1 MHRSFLKNTE
11 NLRALRVFYN
21 KYLSENKELYSQ
33 IAQLTGF
40 TPSNVALY
48 KLAFRHSSSATDAS
62 KSNERLEYL
71 GDAVLDTIISSY
83 LFKKYPKQG
92 EGYLTETRAKIVS
105 RKKLGEIASNLGLQE
120 VIEYNRSHVIVN
132 PTIMGNAL
140 EALIGAVFLDGGYK
154 KTQQFIIQK
163 MIIPFIDLDAIQ
175 ETEYNYKSKILE
187 WSQKF
192 NHRIEFETLDQQIL
206 DGNNRLFTIGIK
218 VDGQLV
224 CKANGK
230 NKKSAQKNASR
241 KAFEKL
247 NLKIEGTVEQ

>member
-21 KYLSENKELYSQ
+21 KYLSKNKELYSQ
-33 IAQLTGF
+33 IAHLTGF

-48 KLAFRHSSSATDAS
+48 KLAFRHSSSASDAS

-105 RKKLGEIASNLGLQE
+105 RKKLGEIAANLGLQE

-140 EALIGAVFLDGGYK
+140 EALIGAGF
-154 KTQQFIIQK
+154 
-163 MIIPFIDLDAIQ
+163 
-175 ETEYNYKSKILE
+175 
-187 WSQKF
+187 
-192 NHRIEFETLDQQIL
+192 
-206 DGNNRLFTIGIK
+206 
-218 VDGQLV
+218 
-224 CKANGK
+224 
-230 NKKSAQKNASR
+230 SR
-241 KAFEKL
+241 WW
-247 NLKIEGTVEQ
+247 I